1 MTLTIDMPPELESR
15 LHQAAARKGVAA
27 ADYALMLLKERLL
40 SAGQE
45 DLPFWATATKEEW
58 LQAFNA
64 WMDSHDPTLPLLS
77 DEAISRE
84 SMYGERG

>member
-1 MTLTIDMPPELESR
+1 MPPELEDR
-15 LHQAAARKGVAA
+15 LHHAAARKGVAPA
-27 ADYALMLLKERLL
+27 EYARMLLEESLL
-40 SAGQE
+40 SAEQE
-45 DLPFWATATKEEW
+45 GLPFWATATKEEW

-64 WMDSHDPTLPLLS
+64 WMDSHDPTLSLLS